1 MKKGKGIQKQIEDS
15 GEYKSVDAY
24 SDLTTEKFSS
34 FIADLYINDNDD
46 FSPNFSDIPPP
57 SVVEQMIDGHYMFS
71 GGIYSK
77 AFLLEL
83 SKAIHGA

>member
-1 MKKGKGIQKQIEDS
+1 MKKGKGIQKQIEETS
-15 GEYKSVDAY
+15 EHKSVDAY
-24 SDLTTEKFSS
+24 SNLTTEKLSS
-34 FIADLYINDNDD
+34 FIADLCNTDDD
-46 FSPNFSDIPPP
+46 FNPDFSDIPPP

-83 SKAIHGA
+83 SKAIHGK